1 MSLNLKTICLFLVV
15 VLTFS
20 LIGCNKGNSSTISSS
35 SDTGVS
41 SEDISSDLSSSESDL
56 DFEYEMGAGKVD
68 PSADDNNQDNLG
80 YEDYFNTK
88 DPFGTG
94 DSTDSTQNKDPNRDN
109 VVVVNKSWSG
119 PNGYVIVV
127 PANNSAAKTS
137 AETLQKFF
145 KQANGV
151 TLQIVTDETTPSKKE
166 ILIGK
171 TNRSESNKSLADSKL
186 KVSVVGEKLVF
197 DGGHDVTVDMAVQN
211 FLLRSP
217 GSREV
222 STFEETTDFSSTK
235 NGIYKYVWGDEFYG
249 TSLNKNLWSDKSTKM
264 TGAGV
269 IEVESTP
276 QTISV
281 NNGALKLTAYKD
293 EKGNYHV
300 PTSVHTQSTMNFRY
314 GYVEMRAKLSLELG
328 SFASF
333 WTRSISDKPNAAV
346 APSMRLDHFFEVD
359 MFEVFQREGD
369 QRIGGNILINS
380 DTKSKN
386 WYPTAMPHTQQ
397 LIIPDEEYHLF
408 GYEWTPTEIKLYFDN
423 KMYARFDMSKP
434 WTGKTT
440 SGKGIDGWK
449 QQLREDKTGTNL
461 ISFQE
466 HQYLIF
472 NHHLHIEVE
481 YIDENGDVKTKG
493 FLASDS
499 VTKNTNFKNADYLID
514 YVRVYQQNKDIYT
527 K

>member
-1 MSLNLKTICLFLVV
+1 MKGILKTICLSLAI
-15 VLTFS
+15 VLTIT
-20 LIGCNKGNSSTISSS
+20 LIGCKKDNNSSTISSS
-35 SDTGVS
+35 SEPDV
-41 SEDISSDLSSSESDL
+41 SSSEASSSTDSSEEEYVYQGSYD
-56 DFEYEMGAGKVD
+56 DFF
-68 PSADDNNQDNLG
+68 SN
-80 YEDYFNTK
+80 K
-88 DPFGTG
+88 DPFSVG
-94 DSTDSTQNKDPNRDN
+94 DTNESTPPKRPTDN
-109 VVVVNKSWSG
+109 LVVTNKSWSG
-119 PNGYVIVV
+119 PSGYVIVV
-127 PANNSAAKTS
+127 PAGNTKAKET
-137 AETLQKFF
+137 AEALKNHFI
-145 KQANGV
+145 KANGV
-151 TLQIVTDETTPSKKE
+151 TLKIAEDTTAETKKE

-171 TNRSESNKSLADSKL
+171 TNRSQSNKNLADSKL

-211 FLLRSP
+211 FMLLTS

-222 STFEETTDFSSTK
+222 PTFEEKTDFSSTK
-235 NGIYKYVWGDEFYG
+235 NSVYQYVWGDEFYG
-249 TSLNKNLWSDKSTKM
+249 NSLNKNYWSDTSTKM

-269 IEVESTP
+269 ITVESTP
-276 QTISV
+276 ETISV
-281 NNGALKLTAYKD
+281 GNGALKLTAYKD
-293 EKGNYHV
+293 AKGKYHV
-300 PTSVHTQSTMNFRY
+300 PTSVHTQPTMNFRF

-333 WTRSISDKPNAAV
+333 WTRSISDNPKAAV
-346 APSMRLDHFFEVD
+346 APSMELDHFFEVD
-359 MFEVFQREGD
+359 MFEVFQRLGD

-380 DTKSKN
+380 NIKSKN
-386 WYPTAMPHTQQ
+386 WYPTAMPSTQQ
-397 LIIPDEEYHLF
+397 LVIPDEEYHLF

-440 SGKGIDGWK
+440 AGKGIDGWSK
-449 QQLREDKTGTNL
+449 QLREDKTETNL

-472 NHHLHIEVE
+472 NHHLHIAV
-481 YIDENGDVKTKG
+481 DDGNGGVKG

-499 VTKNTNFKNADYLID
+499 VTKNTNFKNADYIID